1 MTDLLS
7 GSFLRSEKTPCPEW
21 VERVCADFGVTE
33 SGAPR
38 FRVMWNPDRRRK
50 MNILNPETNSFVVRE
65 VLKYPRVGE
74 RWILEELM
82 PWERF
87 GQWHEEAFGP
97 KPPDGEYCLS
107 HVLQLHLMQM
117 MQEPANEQTIY
128 LSPDD
133 FGADNLRL
141 LLHACEKVKALQ
153 AWQLRNFELEMIDRE
168 EKEFQDQFDNVY
180 DDAMGELRKLETL
193 SDNTKILTSLDPLPR
208 SIEAERRRKARQRG
222 MGIIQTSSETK
233 E

>member
-1 MTDLLS
+1 VTQLLNDS
-7 GSFLRSEKTPCPEW
+7 IERREKTPVPEW
-21 VERVCADFGVTE
+21 VERVCADFGVTD
-33 SGAPR
+33 SGLPR

-50 MNILNPETNSFVVRE
+50 MNILNPETNSFIVRE

-87 GQWHEEAFGP
+87 GKWHEEAFGP

-107 HVLQLHLMQM
+107 HTIQYFLLDM
-117 MQEPANEQTIY
+117 MQNPAGEESEF
-128 LSPDD
+128 LSLDD

-153 AWQLRNFELEMIDRE
+153 AWQLRNYELEMIERE
-168 EKEFQDQFDNVY
+168 EKEFGEQFDTVY
-180 DDAMGELRKLETL
+180 DDNMGELRKLEKL
-193 SDNTKILTSLDPLPR
+193 QDAARIYTSLDPLPR
-208 SIEAERRRKARQRG
+208 AIEAERRRKARQRG
-222 MGIIQTSSETK
+222 RAIVQTSSEPK